1 MVLVYKGFKFLA
13 FLDIDAE
20 VGLAS
25 GRIVRRELNWLFP
38 FLGFYIK
45 RTTTLWYCMF
55 YELNCGFY

>member
-1 MVLVYKGFKFLA
+1 LA